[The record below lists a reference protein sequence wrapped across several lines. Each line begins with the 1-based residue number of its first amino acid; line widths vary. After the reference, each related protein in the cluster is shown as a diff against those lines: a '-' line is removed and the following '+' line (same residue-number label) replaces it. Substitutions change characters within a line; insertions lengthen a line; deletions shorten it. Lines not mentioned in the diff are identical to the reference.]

1 MKTDHPEN
9 VSLKLAEAATPG
21 PWGEDDGHVFCK
33 PLSDARHAACIASIE
48 GRPHDPAH
56 LTFDAFVATT
66 QQRHGQQSDADAT
79 HIAHAHPGRVR
90 AWLGAVAR
98 LRERAAEGHAEY
110 CMTQELDARRGFR
123 LDQVVCTCGHEDDLA
138 ALAAVDAEG

>member
-1 MKTDHPEN
+1 MTDHPETTA
-9 VSLKLAEAATPG
+9 LRLAEAASEG
-21 PWGEDDGHVFCK
+21 PWAADRHRIYVVGPDGKAAGGMGVGMWPTVGWGYREDD
-33 PLSDARHAACIASIE
+33 AA
-48 GRPHDPAH
+48 
-56 LTFDAFVATT
+56 
-66 QQRHGQQSDADAT
+66 

-110 CMTQELDARRGFR
+110 CMTQEIDARRGFR

>member
-1 MKTDHPEN
+1 MTDHPETTA
-9 VSLKLAEAATPG
+9 LRLAEAATPG
-21 PWGEDDGHVFCK
+21 PWPVHRCFRTRSDAVPCDEQAEDD
-33 PLSDARHAACIASIE
+33 AA
-48 GRPHDPAH
+48 
-56 LTFDAFVATT
+56 
-66 QQRHGQQSDADAT
+66 